1 MAGIAGAGNWI
12 VDQIKIIDT
21 WPQVG
26 ELVNIIGEDTGG
38 GGAPFNTIRSISRAG
53 VDFPLYGLGC
63 IGNDEGGTYVLEQC
77 KEHGIRTEFL
87 VTLEDGTPTS
97 FTDVMT
103 IRGTGE
109 RTFFHSRGANARF
122 SPEHVPVDTLAKLG
136 VSIFHFG
143 YLLLL
148 DTMDSED
155 DEYGIVAARLL
166 AEVKK
171 AGMETSVDV
180 VSESS
185 DRFRNVVLPVLPYV
199 DHCIINEV
207 EAQKITGKEIRK
219 KGGIDVDMLTKAA
232 ADILDQ
238 GVGRTVVIHFPEGA
252 LWMDN
257 EGNTMSR
264 TGYNLDGVPIVSTV
278 GAGDAFCAGV
288 LIGLH
293 EKWGPDECLA
303 AGTDLACAC
312 LFAND
317 TVSGVG
323 KLEDVRK
330 RNLEQFTFRDSF

>member
-21 WPQVG
+21 WPRVG

-38 GGAPFNTIRSISRAG
+38 GGAPFNTIRDIARAG

-63 IGNDEGGTYVLEQC
+63 IGNDEGGAYVRQQC
-77 KEHGIRTEFL
+77 GEHGIDTDFL
-87 VTLEDGTPTS
+87 VTLDDGTPTS

-103 IRGTGE
+103 IQGTGE

-122 SPEHVPVDTLAKLG
+122 SPEHVPVEKLAAVD

-148 DTMDSED
+148 DAMDSED
-155 DEYGIVAARLL
+155 EEYGIVAARLL

-185 DRFRNVVLPVLPYV
+185 DRFRKVVLPVLPYV

-219 KGGIDVDMLTKAA
+219 NGGIDGEILAAAA
-232 ADILDQ
+232 ADILGQ

-252 LWMDN
+252 LWMDS
-257 EGNTMSR
+257 EGNTIR
-264 TGYNLDGVPIVSTV
+264 KTAYDLEGVSIVSTV

-293 EKWGPDECLA
+293 EKWPPEDCLA

-330 RNLEQFTFRDSF
+330 RNREQFTFRESF

>member
-1 MAGIAGAGNWI
+1 M
-12 VDQIKIIDT
+12 
-21 WPQVG
+21 
-26 ELVNIIGEDTGG
+26 LFRSVNILDEAAGG
-38 GGAPFNTIRSISRAG
+38 GGAAFNTIRGIARAG

-63 IGNDEGGTYVLEQC
+63 IGHDGGGEYVLEQC
-77 KEHGIRTEFL
+77 RQHGINTDFL

-103 IRGTGE
+103 LQGTGE

-122 SPEHVPVDTLAKLG
+122 SPEHVPLQKLAALG

-155 DEYGIVAARLL
+155 EEYGIVAARLL
-166 AEVKK
+166 AEAKK

-185 DRFRNVVLPVLPYV
+185 DRFRKVVLPVLPYV
-199 DHCIINEV
+199 DHCVINEV
-207 EAQKITGKEIRK
+207 EAQKITGMEIRK
-219 KGGIDVDMLTKAA
+219 NGRIDTKALTEAA
-232 ADILDQ
+232 ADILKQ
-238 GVGRTVVIHFPEGA
+238 GVGRTVVVHFPEGA
-252 LWMDN
+252 LWMDS
-257 EGNTMSR
+257 EGQTISR
-264 TGYNLDGVPIVSTV
+264 TAYNLDGVSVVSTV

-293 EKWGPDECLA
+293 EQWKPEECLA

-317 TVSGVG
+317 TVSGIG
-323 KLEDVRK
+323 KLEEMRK
-330 RNLEQFTFRDSF
+330 QNRKKFTFRDSF